1 MKTTKNRKRK
11 RVVNTAAL
19 GVSLLLSSTL
29 LVGNAVSV
37 YASPTI
43 STDEQN
49 AIDAFLAT
57 QPVNGDTRTIIPPNR
72 IIQTPI
78 SYTFPGV
85 NNYTNAFQ
93 KYAAITH
100 LTKDAVYYISYSEEH
115 ANKHVKI
122 KDWNTVEFYGLYP
135 VEVHY
140 TGSASRPHE
149 MYFAKELTLIDQ
161 NDGTEFKAYNVS
173 IPADDRIYITG
184 SNKMDTD
191 MFTLDFPIEEEDP
204 RFQIKLLSFFEHIQ
218 NEGGYWYLTS
228 TISGKIA
235 YDTIIEIDES
245 LKTNEIVIDDEG
257 VLGDKKVSFSAGL
270 GKRNA
275 SYNASTYKQY
285 TSDVLYNDLT
295 TIFNSSDRP
304 TGRTRFVW
312 GIADITRSDY
322 TEPQNRIIRVGIDY
336 THYVTEDGTV
346 LKPTTYGL
354 NPVDTIAGYQFVSS
368 HREANGDLVHV
379 YTVPT
384 TPTPSTPS
392 SPATPS
398 SPSTPATVSA
408 SPRTMDKSNL
418 FVSAVM
424 LMVGVFTSVGV
435 FFTRNKRA

>member
-1 MKTTKNRKRK
+1 MKKNNKK
-11 RVVNTAAL
+11 KIINTAAL

-115 ANKHVKI
+115 AYKHVKI

-135 VEVHY
+135 AEVHY
-140 TGSASRPHE
+140 KDPLYGVSRPHE

-173 IPADDRIYITG
+173 IPADDRIYIT
-184 SNKMDTD
+184 NPNNFMYTD
-191 MFTLDFPIEEEDP
+191 IFNIDFPIEEEDP
-204 RFQIKLLSFFEHIQ
+204 RFQIEVVSFFDAIMHK
-218 NEGGYWYLTS
+218 GGYWNLTS

-235 YDTIIEIDES
+235 YDTIIEIDEL
-245 LKTNEIVIDDEG
+245 LKTNEVVIDDEG
-257 VLGDKKVSFSAGL
+257 VLGDKKVSFSASIG
-270 GKRNA
+270 RRDA

-304 TGRTRFVW
+304 TGRTQFVY
-312 GIADITRSDY
+312 GTADIRWSDY

-384 TPTPSTPS
+384 TPTPSTP
-392 SPATPS
+392 ATPS
-398 SPSTPATVSA
+398 IPSTPTTVSA

-424 LMVGVFTSVGV
+424 FMVGVFTSVGM
-435 FFTRNKRA
+435 FFTRNKRS